1 MDGLHHFLGRFRTPS
16 SDSLSAQGGG
26 RSRDGVCRSVDG
38 DNPARPR
45 AAMCDGGPEMGVKGD
60 TVLDALRGKGPV
72 HLPEGLSE
80 GHLIP

>member
-1 MDGLHHFLGRFRTPS
+1 MDGLHHCLGRFGAPVHLLA
-16 SDSLSAQGGG
+16 SLG
-26 RSRDGVCRSVDG
+26 RGRARDGVCRSVDG
-38 DNPARPR
+38 DKPARLR

-72 HLPEGLSE
+72 HLPEGLSD